1 MQKIS
6 TFWQTRE
13 HFFLSPNQLFDFS
26 GFLFKSPKENL
37 KSTDLSGIRTQSTI
51 TLKLFAYHSAVRCFF
66 PLGNLIT
73 NGKVRDIKLK
83 RPIIEK
89 IQENGSDRK
98 NSTHHSNTKKRHFGT
113 IVLNNHNKVPLLAT
127 K

>member
-1 MQKIS
+1 LKKIS
-6 TFWQTRE
+6 TFSQTRE
-13 HFFLSPNQLFDFS
+13 HFFLSPNQLFDFL

-51 TLKLFAYHSAVRCFF
+51 IFKLFAYHLAIRCFF
-66 PLGNLIT
+66 PLENLIT
-73 NGKVRDIKLK
+73 NAKVTDIKLK
-83 RPIIEK
+83 RSVIEK
-89 IQENGSDRK
+89 IQENRSDRK

-113 IVLNNHNKVPLLAT
+113 IMLNNHNKVPLLAT